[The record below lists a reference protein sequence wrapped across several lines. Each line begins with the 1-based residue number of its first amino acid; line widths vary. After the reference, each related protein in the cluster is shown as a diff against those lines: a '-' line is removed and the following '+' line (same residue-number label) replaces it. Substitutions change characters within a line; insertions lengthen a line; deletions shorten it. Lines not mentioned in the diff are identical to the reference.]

1 MSKIYSLN
9 QIAELKARDFF
20 IDANVI
26 ISFFNESN
34 SPYLKA
40 ILELQ
45 RYNCNLYLD
54 FIVISEV
61 INRLMKIKFM
71 MIKKKY
77 LNKYKSFRDSVEGKS
92 YLNEIYMFVR
102 DMVLTNFHIIENPIG
117 ESDIK
122 NFLTSNTLDI
132 NDKAIVSICKKKK
145 MILLTHDY
153 DFKESNIDILT
164 GNKKMLRKK

>member
-71 MIKKKY
+71 MIKK
-77 LNKYKSFRDSVEGKS
+77 
-92 YLNEIYMFVR
+92 I
-102 DMVLTNFHIIENPIG
+102 
-117 ESDIK
+117 
-122 NFLTSNTLDI
+122 
-132 NDKAIVSICKKKK
+132 
-145 MILLTHDY
+145 
-153 DFKESNIDILT
+153 FK
-164 GNKKMLRKK
+164 